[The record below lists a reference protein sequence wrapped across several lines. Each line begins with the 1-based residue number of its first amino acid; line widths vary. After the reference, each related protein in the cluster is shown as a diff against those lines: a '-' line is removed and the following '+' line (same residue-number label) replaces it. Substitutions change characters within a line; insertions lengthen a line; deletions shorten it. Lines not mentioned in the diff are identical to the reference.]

1 MIQDFASILSE
12 WAACTPDAPALT
24 FGGESWTFAEFDRLA
39 SRSAQAL
46 AASGVRP
53 GDRVGVLSRNCAEFY
68 ELIFACSK
76 ANVILVGLNWRLS
89 ALEIEA
95 IIVDAEPALI
105 FTGESEGALLSPAVR
120 SRPGLRGIVGFGEDF
135 RAWRDTASGEAI
147 DAPRTP
153 DDVAM
158 ILYTSG
164 TTGLPKGAM
173 LTHRSLSFTRQLGEN
188 WVMGP
193 QSVNLVAMPLFHIGG
208 CGYGTSTLLRGGHTV
223 LMREA
228 DPARLIEAIE
238 RHRVTNAFFVPTVLQ
253 AILDVPGV
261 KEADLGSLSLLMY
274 GASPI
279 GEALLRRALG
289 VLDCG
294 FIQAYG
300 MTETSGTIVTLEPS
314 EHHLEDPGAGRLRSC
329 GRVLPFAEIRIT
341 DVAMLTECAPGQV
354 GEIWVRSAMV
364 MKGYWRQPSA
374 TAEAIT
380 PDGWLRTGDA
390 AFRDADGFIYLFDRY
405 KDMIISGG
413 ENIYPAEIENALL
426 FHSDVEEVAV
436 IGVPHERWGETPR
449 AIVVPVP
456 GRTPDPQDLL
466 DFARTRLARY
476 KCPTSVIFVQSLP
489 RNASGKLLKKE
500 LRRLYR

>member
-1 MIQDFASILSE
+1 MTQDFASILSE
-12 WAACTPDAPALT
+12 WAARTPDAPALT
-24 FGGESWTFAEFDRLA
+24 FGDESWSFGDFDKLA
-39 SRSAQAL
+39 SRSARAL
-46 AASGVRP
+46 AASGLKP

-68 ELIFACSK
+68 ELLFACSK

-89 ALEIEA
+89 AMELEA
-95 IIVDAEPALI
+95 IIADAEPALI
-105 FTGESEGALLSPAVR
+105 FYGESEGALLSPEVR
-120 SRPGLRGIVGFGEDF
+120 SRPGLRGVLRFGEDF
-135 RAWRDTASGEAI
+135 RAWRDTGSGAAA

-164 TTGLPKGAM
+164 TTGLPKGSM
-173 LTHRSLSFTRQLGEN
+173 LTHHGLSFTRQLGEN
-188 WVMGP
+188 WGMGP
-193 QSVNLVAMPLFHIGG
+193 DSVNLVAMPLFHIGG
-208 CGYGTSTLLRGGHTV
+208 CGYGTSTFLRGGHTI

-253 AILDVPGV
+253 SILDVPIV
-261 KEADLGSLSLLMY
+261 KEADLSSLSLLMY

-279 GEALLRRALG
+279 GEALLRRALD

-314 EHHLEDPGAGRLRSC
+314 DHHLEGPGAERLRSC
-329 GRVLPFAEIRIT
+329 GRVLPFAQIRIT
-341 DVAMLTECAPGQV
+341 DVATLTECAPGQV

-380 PDGWLRTGDA
+380 ADGWLRTGDA
-390 AFRDADGFIYLFDRY
+390 AFCDEDGFIHLFDRY

-426 FHSDVEEVAV
+426 FHPEVAEVAV

-449 AIVVPVP
+449 AIVVPGPV
-456 GRTPDPQDLL
+456 RTPDPQDLI